1 MVISQLMVSTFPSIY
16 ETENPTQRPLIE
28 VLDEMK
34 NPGEQ
39 LERIVSTV
47 RGAKS
52 TAEQDR
58 LKVMLLPILCPS
70 GTFSKRADSALVQY
84 NGVICLDLDD
94 TVDTVAVI
102 EMAKQFPHTLA
113 TMLSPTGK
121 GVKLFVL
128 TDLQDSSRHSDL
140 YHHLGNIMGYTSR
153 PGLKFDPSCSNPS
166 RACFFS
172 VDKRMYINRNAT
184 PYHVDLDILPV
195 YTPAAKTPTVTSSI
209 PEEALYNPS
218 FPSPITDMEAIRDAI
233 VDTHSLF
240 EEYHAFI
247 PGQRN
252 RSIYLLAFFFRLDGI
267 PEDAATDYLV
277 AYYNDPAGDFTADE
291 IKRTVKSV
299 YSR

>member
-1 MVISQLMVSTFPSIY
+1 MVITQLTVSTFSSIY
-16 ETENPTQRPLIE
+16 ETENPIQRPLIE

-39 LERIVSTV
+39 LDGMIAAV

-70 GTFSKRADSALVQY
+70 GTFTKRADTALVQY
-84 NGVICLDLDD
+84 SGVICLDLDD
-94 TVDTVAVI
+94 TTDTVAVM

-113 TMLSPTGK
+113 AMLSPTGK
-121 GVKLFVL
+121 GVKVFVL
-128 TDLQDSSRHSDL
+128 SDLQDPGRHSDL
-140 YHHLGNIMGYTSR
+140 YHHLGDIMGYKAR
-153 PGLKFDPSCSNPS
+153 IGLKFDPSCSNPS

-172 VDKRMYINRNAT
+172 VDKRMYINSNAT
-184 PYHVDLDILPV
+184 PYHVDLDTLPT
-195 YTPAAKTPTVTSSI
+195 YTPPAKIPVTSTTI
-209 PEEALYNPS
+209 PEEVLYNPS
-218 FPSPITDMEAIRDAI
+218 FPPPLTDMNAIRNAI

-240 EEYHAFI
+240 EEYHAIF

-252 RSIYLLAFFFRLDGI
+252 SSIYTLAFFFRLDGI
-267 PEDAATDYLV
+267 PQDVAEDYLV
-277 AYYNDPAGDFTADE
+277 AYYVDPAGGFSADE
-291 IKRTVKSV
+291 IKRTVKSA

>member
-1 MVISQLMVSTFPSIY
+1 MVSTFASIY

-39 LERIVSTV
+39 LERKITTI

-58 LKVMLLPILCPS
+58 LKVMLLPVLCPS
-70 GTFSKRADSALVQY
+70 GTFTKRADSALVQY

-113 TMLSPTGK
+113 AMLSPTGK
-121 GVKLFVL
+121 GVKVFVL
-128 TDLQDSSRHSDL
+128 TDLQDSARHSDL
-140 YHHLGNIMGYTSR
+140 YHHLGDIMGYKTR
-153 PGLKFDPSCSNPS
+153 KDLKFDPSCSNPS

-218 FPSPITDMEAIRDAI
+218 FPPPMTDMEAIRDAI

-277 AYYNDPAGDFTADE
+277 AYYNDPAGDFTAEE

>member
-1 MVISQLMVSTFPSIY
+1 MVISQLMVSTFASIY

-28 VLDEMK
+28 VLEEMK
-34 NPGEQ
+34 TPGEQ

-58 LKVMLLPILCPS
+58 LKVMLLPVLCPS

-113 TMLSPTGK
+113 AMLSPTGK
-121 GVKLFVL
+121 GVKVFVL
-128 TDLQDSSRHSDL
+128 TDLQDSARHSDL
-140 YHHLGNIMGYTSR
+140 YHHLGDIMGYKTR
-153 PGLKFDPSCSNPS
+153 KDLKFDPSCSNPS

-195 YTPAAKTPTVTSSI
+195 YTPAAKTPTVTSII
-209 PEEALYNPS
+209 PEDALYNPS
-218 FPSPITDMEAIRDAI
+218 FPPPMTDMEAIRDAI

-267 PEDAATDYLV
+267 PEEAATDYLV
-277 AYYNDPAGDFTADE
+277 AYYVDPAGDFTAEE
-291 IKRTVKSV
+291 IKRTVKSA

>member
-1 MVISQLMVSTFPSIY
+1 MVISQLMVSTFASIY

-28 VLDEMK
+28 VLEEMK

-58 LKVMLLPILCPS
+58 LKVMLLPVLCPS

-113 TMLSPTGK
+113 AMLSPTGK
-121 GVKLFVL
+121 GVKVFVL

-140 YHHLGNIMGYTSR
+140 YHHLGNIMGYKTR
-153 PGLKFDPSCSNPS
+153 KDLKFDPSCSNPS

-195 YTPAAKTPTVTSSI
+195 YTPAAKTPTVTSII

-218 FPSPITDMEAIRDAI
+218 FPPPMTDMEAIRDAI

-252 RSIYLLAFFFRLDGI
+252 RTIYLLAFFFRLDGI